1 MKRLITLRW
10 KLHVDLAKEKGSY
23 SLFNGSDFETGA
35 YFIKRR
41 YQSKAWQNLQ
51 AKIKE
56 NGLRN
61 GYLLAIAP
69 TSSTSIIAGT
79 TASC

>member
-1 MKRLITLRW
+1 M
-10 KLHVDLAKEKGSY
+10 
-23 SLFNGSDFETGA
+23 FNGSDFETGA

-79 TASC
+79 TAAVDPIMKSILWKRKREV

>member
-1 MKRLITLRW
+1 M
-10 KLHVDLAKEKGSY
+10 
-23 SLFNGSDFETGA
+23 FNGSDFETGA

-79 TASC
+79 TAAVDPIMKVFYGREKGKYDY